1 MSERMTTRFRR
12 LLEAPELLVL
22 PGVHDAL
29 TAKVAQKT
37 GAKAV
42 TMGGFAAT
50 GGAGHLSIILDR
62 TCRPLRTDL

>member
-29 TAKVAQKT
+29 TAKVA
-37 GAKAV
+37 
-42 TMGGFAAT
+42 
-50 GGAGHLSIILDR
+50 
-62 TCRPLRTDL
+62 